1 MYSFSDTVIDLKV
14 GCTVLMTECHLRVSS
29 SYCLA
34 ISYFLY
40 FFFTCNLKK
49 FFIIFLISHC

>member
-1 MYSFSDTVIDLKV
+1 MCSFSDTVIDLKV

-34 ISYFLY
+34 VSYFLY
-40 FFFTCNLKK
+40 FFLHVT
-49 FFIIFLISHC
+49 